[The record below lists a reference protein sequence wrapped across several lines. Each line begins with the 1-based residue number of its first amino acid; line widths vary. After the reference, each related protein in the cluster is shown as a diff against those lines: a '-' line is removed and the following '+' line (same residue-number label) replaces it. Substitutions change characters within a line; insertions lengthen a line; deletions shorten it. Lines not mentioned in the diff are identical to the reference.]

1 MRRAGVDA
9 TTAMKIVGHKSE
21 RMHRRYST
29 IMPEDLQQAAAKLHA
44 FRANTLI
51 TPEGLAAGAE
61 NVSTQKTSASGR
73 SSVVES

>member
-1 MRRAGVDA
+1 M
-9 TTAMKIVGHKSE
+9 TTAMKIIGHKSE

-51 TPEGLAAGAE
+51 TPERLAAGVKMLVLE
-61 NVSTQKTSASGR
+61 KTQRAG
-73 SSVVES
+73 VAQW